1 MRNGAPPEARTTAPK
16 PTATERSS
24 ATFEAYYWEA
34 YNEIVQPHKI
44 DLYLIDCWLPH
55 LGPLGFALVK
65 ALRRRCYYNPKQG
78 VVRNEVEIDIAELAA
93 SVGVNKA
100 TIYRELERNESLQQ
114 FVRLQHQYASTTP
127 GRAPKRVLPQFLV
140 CMDDPIHPSDLDR
153 YEALRARKEIERA
166 SGAGN
171 AGVNKWRMKPANGNG
186 GNSGNGGGGDAGN
199 PGGTGSISG
208 TGSAQNIVT
217 APKSQ
222 FATKG
227 DGDTD
232 LPKSQFATKDETPKS
247 QIATSEGTKS
257 QFATPQ
263 SQSATPESQIATDAP
278 YSLSLPSEIFTK
290 DLFTSATEFSPIN
303 PPRGTTESEDAGLPF
318 DPLPAVWNVALSHL
332 AGLVNA
338 PTLNAHIKPMQL
350 ISLSHGTEPG
360 EAILLVASPFSRTW
374 VENRCRAEI
383 EAALTEAVGNA
394 VTVRFTVAGGK

>member
-1 MRNGAPPEARTTAPK
+1 MRKEAPGEARTTSQR
-16 PTATERSS
+16 TTTTERSS

-114 FVRLQHQYASTTP
+114 FVRLQHQYASTTA

-140 CMDDPIHPSDLDR
+140 CMDDPIHPNDLER
-153 YEALRARKEIERA
+153 YENLRARKEMERA
-166 SGAGN
+166 GAG
-171 AGVNKWRMKPANGNG
+171 ATGAPAKFRMKSAPGNPGDGGNG
-186 GNSGNGGGGDAGN
+186 GDSGNSSGKGGE
-199 PGGTGSISG
+199 GTL
-208 TGSAQNIVT
+208 NYVT

-222 FATKG
+222 IATKG
-227 DGDTD
+227 DLEPH
-232 LPKSQFATKDETPKS
+232 LPKSQIATNSETPKS
-247 QIATSEGTKS
+247 QIATKGGSKS

-263 SQSATPESQIATDAP
+263 SQFATPQSQIATDAP

-290 DLFTSATEFSPIN
+290 DLFTSATEISPIN
-303 PPRGTTESEDAGLPF
+303 PPRGKEESEKSTLPF
-318 DPLPAVWNVALSHL
+318 DPLQAVWNVALSHL
-332 AGLVNA
+332 SGLVNA
-338 PTLNAHIKPMQL
+338 PTLNAHIKPIRL
-350 ISLSHGTEPG
+350 ISVSEGEGTPG
-360 EAILLVASPFSRTW
+360 EAVLLLASAFSRAW
-374 VENRCRAEI
+374 VETRCRAEI
-383 EAALTEAVGNA
+383 EAALTEALGYA

>member
-1 MRNGAPPEARTTAPK
+1 MRNGAPPEARTTAAK
-16 PTATERSS
+16 PPATERSS

-153 YEALRARKEIERA
+153 YENLRARKEIERA
-166 SGAGN
+166 NGAG
-171 AGVNKWRMKPANGNG
+171 ASAANKWRMKPA
-186 GNSGNGGGGDAGN
+186 SGNGGGGEAG
-199 PGGTGSISG
+199 
-208 TGSAQNIVT
+208 NIVT

-222 FATKG
+222 IATKG
-227 DGDTD
+227 NSDTV
-232 LPKSQFATKDETPKS
+232 LPKSQIATKDETPKS
-247 QIATSEGTKS
+247 QFATSEGTKS

-263 SQSATPESQIATDAP
+263 SQFATPQSQSETDAP

-303 PPRGTTESEDAGLPF
+303 PPRGKEKSEESTLSF

-350 ISLSHGTEPG
+350 ISLSEDTEPG

-383 EAALTEAVGNA
+383 EAALTEAVGKA
-394 VTVRFTVAGGK
+394 ITVRFTVAGGK

>member
-1 MRNGAPPEARTTAPK
+1 MRRDAPGEARTTSPK
-16 PTATERSS
+16 PPTTERSS

-78 VVRNEVEIDIAELAA
+78 VVRNEVEVDITELAA
-93 SVGVNKA
+93 AVGVNKA

-114 FVRLQHQYASTTP
+114 FVRLQSQYASTTP

-153 YEALRARKEIERA
+153 YENLRARKELERA
-166 SGAGN
+166 GAGA
-171 AGVNKWRMKPANGNG
+171 AGTATKWRMKPAASSTSGSASESTQG
-186 GNSGNGGGGDAGN
+186 RTSGNGGEGN
-199 PGGTGSISG
+199 GMTTDSTKSQFA
-208 TGSAQNIVT
+208 TKAEM
-217 APKSQ
+217 PKSQ

-227 DGDTD
+227 G
-232 LPKSQFATKDETPKS
+232 S
-247 QIATSEGTKS
+247 KS

-263 SQSATPESQIATDAP
+263 SQFATPQSQIATDTP
-278 YSLSLPSEIFTK
+278 NSLSLPSEIFTK

-303 PPRGTTESEDAGLPF
+303 PPRGKEETEKQSLPF
-318 DPLPAVWNVALSHL
+318 DPFQAVWNVALSLL

-350 ISLSHGTEPG
+350 LSVSEGDGPG
-360 EAILLVASPFSRTW
+360 EATLLSPSAFSRTW
-374 VENRCRAEI
+374 VETRCRAEI
-383 EAALTEAVGNA
+383 EAALTEALGRT

>member
-1 MRNGAPPEARTTAPK
+1 MRKEAPGEARTTSARGA
-16 PTATERSS
+16 ATERSS

-78 VVRNEVEIDIAELAA
+78 VVRNEVEVDIAELAA

-153 YEALRARKEIERA
+153 YENLRARKEIERA
-166 SGAGN
+166 GAGA
-171 AGVNKWRMKPANGNG
+171 AGTAAKWRMKPAAGSA
-186 GNSGNGGGGDAGN
+186 SGNGGGAGDSSE
-199 PGGTGSISG
+199 T
-208 TGSAQNIVT
+208 Q
-217 APKSQ
+217 PKSQ
-222 FATKG
+222 FATKAE
-227 DGDTD
+227 
-232 LPKSQFATKDETPKS
+232 LPKS
-247 QIATSEGTKS
+247 QIATNSGTKS
-257 QFATPQ
+257 QIATPQ
-263 SQSATPESQIATDAP
+263 SQIATPESQIATDTP

-290 DLFTSATEFSPIN
+290 DLFTSATDLDAQARPISPIN
-303 PPRGTTESEDAGLPF
+303 PPRGKEETEKPSLPF
-318 DPLPAVWNVALSHL
+318 DPLQAVWNVALSLL

-350 ISLSHGTEPG
+350 LAVSEGDGGGPG
-360 EAILLVASPFSRTW
+360 EATLLSPSAFSRTW
-374 VENRCRAEI
+374 VETRCRAEI
-383 EAALTEAVGNA
+383 EASLTEALGRT